1 MANATTLC
9 CPAGIS
15 IDSMGV
21 LYIADQDNN
30 RVLEYLFPLL
40 STTAND
46 LFGQA
51 GQFSTTVC
59 NKNGISAD
67 SLCAPSALAN
77 DSSNN
82 LYIADTQNSRVL
94 EYNDPQ
100 GVGGDTTADRVFG
113 QNNSFVTA
121 SCNGGG
127 PAPNAKTLCG
137 PAGVALDA
145 GNEDLA
151 KKALAKKAESDK
163 QVTSMQTAVEQAK
176 AASEKLKQQVTE
188 LKGKIDEGERT
199 ATTLVARKNAA
210 AAQRKVAEA
219 MSGVGNADNA
229 FAQLNR
235 FEESVS
241 KEEATAKAFDQLASA
256 GKDDDLEKQFAQLG
270 GHSVDSELEALKAER
285 WQLKAGGPPPP
296 YVPKELPTGS
306 ASIASTQNAGEKAG
320 V

>member
-1 MANATTLC
+1 M
-9 CPAGIS
+9 
-15 IDSMGV
+15 
-21 LYIADQDNN
+21 
-30 RVLEYLFPLL
+30 LFR
-40 STTAND
+40 SVAR
-46 LFGQA
+46 GQA
-51 GQFSTTVC
+51 NKGMDVIEDATFEATVKQTVL
-59 NKNGISAD
+59 NMKTELNNVVRASAV
-67 SLCAPSALAN
+67 AM
-77 DSSNN
+77 SNYN
-82 LYIADTQNSRVL
+82 RLDA
-94 EYNDPQ
+94 EYQ
-100 GVGGDTTADRVFG
+100 KYARQSQEWKDR
-113 QNNSFVTA
+113 
-121 SCNGGG
+121 
-127 PAPNAKTLCG
+127 
-137 PAGVALDA
+137 AGVALDA